1 MRLSNSVSARAT
13 SAAPPYFKNFIKN
26 ETKSGYIDG
35 ALYHNNPV
43 NVAQHERM
51 LIWKDVSS
59 QSPDILLSIGT
70 GHDGHMD
77 QDRAVSPS
85 VFRSFSSG
93 RSGKSALP
101 PQPDVPLRPLTKFST
116 FTAQLLTT
124 VTDRFDSI
132 LNCNKIWNDFRV
144 NAVGQYTHDRRRF
157 IRLNPDLGFKVPKLD
172 EVRELGNIQ
181 KAASDHLKHNSRVKE
196 IAHRLIAS
204 TFFFEKIEASTR
216 ENDGKYECEGMF

>member
-1 MRLSNSVSARAT
+1 M
-13 SAAPPYFKNFIKN
+13 
-26 ETKSGYIDG
+26 
-35 ALYHNNPV
+35 